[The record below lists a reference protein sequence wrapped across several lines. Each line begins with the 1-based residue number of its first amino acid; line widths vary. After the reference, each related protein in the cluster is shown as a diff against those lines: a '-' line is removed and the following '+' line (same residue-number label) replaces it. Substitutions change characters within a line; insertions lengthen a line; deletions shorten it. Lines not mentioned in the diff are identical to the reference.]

1 MATPIIDRPLFSLI
15 SEGIGP
21 ESVSLYISCTEG
33 ASDLEKIRQLGI
45 TTVINCAVNLDI
57 NYVSKENS
65 TYEKGKLLTGNAPF
79 RSHKIGLVDDVGNAP
94 EMMLGGYLILK
105 SVLEQRMPERQSYPV
120 KERGNILVHCR
131 GGRSRSVALVALY
144 LHLQHEQNYPT
155 LEDAITHVRIARKL
169 HPDEWFET
177 PKKVLIDDAHRAIK
191 SIKLLG
197 INVC

>member
-1 MATPIIDRPLFSLI
+1 MTTPIIDRPLFSLI

-79 RSHKIGLVDDVGNAP
+79 MSHKIGLVDDVVTTGAT
-94 EMMLGGYLILK
+94 LASCIK
-105 SVLEQRMPERQSYPV
+105 
-120 KERGNILVHCR
+120 
-131 GGRSRSVALVALY
+131 AL
-144 LHLQHEQNYPT
+144 
-155 LEDAITHVRIARKL
+155 
-169 HPDEWFET
+169 
-177 PKKVLIDDAHRAIK
+177 
-191 SIKLLG
+191 
-197 INVC
+197 